1 MASLNPYVKASHFS
15 TFEGSIPLVPG
26 IKAVATHGHT
36 AGHSAY
42 MVESKGQKLL
52 RWGDVVHAAAVRFDD
67 PAVTI
72 EFDRDAKSA
81 AL

>member
-15 TFEGSIPLVPG
+15 TFEGSTNLAPG
-26 IKAVATHGHT
+26 IKSVATPGHT

-52 RWGDVVHAAAVRFDD
+52 LWGDVVHAAAVQFDD

-72 EFDRDAKSA
+72 EFDGDAKSA